1 MDSKWTRRLSTLGE
15 SSSTRRCPSR
25 EQRCGTGYVMM
36 GKTCMIPPSFPDGVK
51 LANVPGQGK
60 MFCLLTIRIFL
71 IFFFSTFFWNNKS
84 GAKTF
89 GGTFFFPPS
98 EGWKERKKIKML
110 MIYTF
115 CARV

>member
-71 IFFFSTFFWNNKS
+71 VSFFHFFFLIINREPKHLGERFS
-84 GAKTF
+84 
-89 GGTFFFPPS
+89 FPPLKA
-98 EGWKERKKIKML
+98 GKKERK
-110 MIYTF
+110 
-115 CARV
+115 